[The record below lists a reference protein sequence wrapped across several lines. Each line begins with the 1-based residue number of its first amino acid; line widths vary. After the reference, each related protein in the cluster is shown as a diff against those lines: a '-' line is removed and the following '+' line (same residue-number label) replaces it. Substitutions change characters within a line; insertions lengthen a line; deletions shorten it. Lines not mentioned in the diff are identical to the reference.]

1 MALMD
6 GSLNKGRPLQTTCR
20 VTTGRVAALLCLVL
34 TLAAG
39 AVRSDITIPLIYVA
53 GSGNEVLDNFLL
65 DQVRQVVG
73 QDVPVVPVSESD
85 TALKPNAPI
94 VTIGPRALTSA
105 LAWYPQS
112 PILATLISQEY
123 YRSVIAATSSR
134 SNKESERSVSAIF
147 YDVPLLNQALTG
159 KAILPQAR
167 RIALLATPKS
177 THLYNELMSQ
187 LPKYNL
193 EAQMFVV
200 NSSSELIPA
209 LVRALYYGD
218 FVLAAQDPSIYNPST
233 IKHILLTA
241 YRRNIMV
248 IGPSQ
253 AYVKAGSLA
262 SSYAPYSAVA
272 QALVGAL
279 EHWFQEGFL
288 PEPTYPTYF
297 NVQINEQVGRSL
309 NIPLPSEASVKQQVT
324 DQLRELAMPAPKDVT
339 SKAANSRVLP

>member
-1 MALMD
+1 MAFMD
-6 GSLNKGRPLQTTCR
+6 RSLSNISLFRTTYVIAR
-20 VTTGRVAALLCLVL
+20 VRVVVALFGLILALV
-34 TLAAG
+34 AG
-39 AVRSDITIPLIYVA
+39 AVRSDTTIPSIYVM
-53 GSGNEVLDNFLL
+53 GSGNNTLDNYLL
-65 DQVRQVVG
+65 DQVRQVTG
-73 QDVPVVPVSESD
+73 QDVPVMPVNESGAALEPGVP
-85 TALKPNAPI
+85 L
-94 VTIGPRALTSA
+94 VTIGPKAFTTALER
-105 LAWYPQS
+105 YPQS

-123 YRSVIAATSSR
+123 YRTVISATSG
-134 SNKESERSVSAIF
+134 RSVGKRAISAVY

-177 THLYNELMSQ
+177 AYLYDELLSQ

-193 EAQMFVV
+193 EAQVFVV
-200 NSSSELIPA
+200 NSSSELISTLA
-209 LVRALYYGD
+209 RALYYGD

-262 SSYAPYSAVA
+262 SSYVPYSAVA
-272 QALVGAL
+272 QALVVGL
-279 EHWFQEGFL
+279 EQWFREGLL
-288 PEPTYPTYF
+288 PEPTYPADF

-309 NIPLPSEASVKQQVT
+309 NIPLPSEASVKKMVAE
-324 DQLRELAMPAPKDVT
+324 QLREQAMSATKDAAAD
-339 SKAANSRVLP
+339 AANSGILP